1 MAQVSSPCGP
11 VYETNY
17 TYIPPRNASRGGQRG
32 DGKILLGHSIKI
44 VEYRF
49 GEPGY
54 IGCDLGAG
62 GRHAGVINNIPT
74 PSPARRGREGGRAA
88 KGMGCARVGHKFV
101 LSADRPTDRPS
112 D

>member
-74 PSPARRGREGGRAA
+74 PSPARRGRESGQGD
-88 KGMGCARVGHKFV
+88 GV
-101 LSADRPTDRPS
+101 RPRGS
-112 D
+112 